1 MERSNNC
8 IVEGLCRYIGR
19 TVTIFT
25 TSGGLSGEPNVVRV
39 HKKY

>member
-8 IVEGLCRYIGR
+8 IVEGLSRYIGR

-25 TSGGLSGEPNVVRV
+25 TSGGISGEPNSIRV
-39 HKKY
+39 LKKN